1 MIPDNYYKYKEWPIW
16 SNDTIPNVIL
26 DKHNTKEHT
35 YWKINL
41 ICWELEYTIF
51 NDDDTVKSVT
61 VLTPSHSWIAN
72 PQQWHKIKPLWEVK
86 MFVEFYKEK
95 PLDLVKKESQFK
107 FQYDKS
113 PHKEIFK
120 LTELL
125 ENKSN
130 KTALDIGC
138 GLWRNSILLA
148 NNWFKVTSVD
158 RNVDALTNITDIAVN
173 NNLDITTHIVDLNTY
188 SIDNKYD
195 CIFST
200 VVLQFLE
207 NQSVINIIKSMKS
220 STNIWGY
227 NVIIVPIDSE
237 DHLCPIRFPTLL
249 KEWSLKEYYF
259 DWEIIEYN
267 EMMWSFHRKD
277 ENWNKI
283 ISRFATIIAK
293 KI

>member
-1 MIPDNYYKYKEWPIW
+1 MIPENFYKYKETPIW
-16 SNDTIPNVIL
+16 ENETIPSIIL
-26 DKHNTKEHT
+26 TKHNTKAWS
-35 YWKINL
+35 YGKIN
-41 ICWELEYTIF
+41 IISGELEYTVF
-51 NDDDTVKSVT
+51 NNDDSIKSTT
-61 VLTPSHSWIAN
+61 VLTPSNHWVAI
-72 PQQWHKIKPLWEVK
+72 PQEWHKIKPLWEVK
-86 MFVEFYKEK
+86 VYVEFYKEK

-107 FQYDKS
+107 FKYDKS

-125 ENKSN
+125 EHKSD

-148 NNWFKVTSVD
+148 DNLFKVTSVD
-158 RNVDALTNITDIAVN
+158 RNTDALSNISDIAVN
-173 NNLDITTHIVDLNTY
+173 DHLDITTHVVDLNTY
-188 SIDNKYD
+188 ILDDKYD
-195 CIFST
+195 CIIST

-207 NQSVINIIKSMKS
+207 NESAINIIKSMKL
-220 STNIWGY
+220 STIIWGY
-227 NVIIVPIDSE
+227 NVIIVPIDSQ
-237 DHLCPIRFPTLL
+237 DHLCPIRFSTLL

-277 ENWNKI
+277 INWNKI

>member
-1 MIPDNYYKYKEWPIW
+1 MIPENYYKYKEMPIW
-16 SNDTIPNVIL
+16 SNDTIPKAIL
-26 DKHNTKEHT
+26 NKHNTKAWV
-35 YWKINL
+35 YGKIK
-41 ICWELEYTIF
+41 IITWELEYT
-51 NDDDTVKSVT
+51 NYDEVKSVT
-61 VLTPSHSWIAN
+61 VLTPSSPWIAN
-72 PQQWHKIKPLWEVK
+72 PQEWHKIKPLWEVK

-95 PLDLVKKESQFK
+95 PEYITKNELLFK
-107 FQYDKS
+107 SKYEKS
-113 PHKEIFK
+113 PHREIHELVE
-120 LTELL
+120 LTKDKT
-125 ENKSN
+125 NS
-130 KTALDIGC
+130 TALDIGC

-148 NNWFKVTSVD
+148 DNWFKVTSVD
-158 RNVDALTNITDIAVN
+158 RNTDALTNITDIAVN
-173 NNLDITTHIVDLNTY
+173 SDLDITTHVVDLNSY
-188 SIDNKYD
+188 IIDNKYD

-207 NQSVINIIKSMKS
+207 NPSVISIIKSMKS
-220 STNIWGY
+220 STNIWWY

-249 KEWSLKEYYF
+249 KGWSLKEYYF